1 MKFLSNFLIISSF
14 LINLINCLKY
24 QDVLKL
30 TPSDGTPL
38 IITDNN
44 YKKILNSEREDF
56 NIVLFLTASQ
66 KQIGCTACSEYLPV
80 LNNLASSYTQN
91 LKNYVNSSKDSEKNP
106 DNLIF
111 AISDF
116 ANSRKFFQELKL
128 NSVPKLW
135 ILKQGSKGTQTDI
148 QYSFTSPTAS
158 INELTVWLKSNFK
171 NDASLY
177 HVVEKIDYGS
187 IIFTLSC
194 ILFGSYMIYRN
205 LDHCLGLF
213 KSTTIWKSLSIVII
227 VVFTTGYMF
236 NQIRNT
242 PYTRTDRNGNTSYI
256 NPTYNNQYGI
266 ETQII
271 SAFYV
276 SLAVIT
282 ITLVKTIPN
291 LKNNSL
297 KLILSIVLSVS
308 SFFIYN
314 TLLNCFSMKNSS
326 YPFKFFNIL

>member
-38 IITDNN
+38 ILTDNN
-44 YKKILNSEREDF
+44 YKKFINSEREDF

-66 KQIGCTACSEYLPV
+66 KQIGCSACSEYLPV
-80 LNNLASSYTQN
+80 LNNLASSYSKN
-91 LKNYVNSSKDSEKNP
+91 LKNYLNSNNKDNKIE

-135 ILKQGSKGTQTDI
+135 ILSKGSKGTHSDI
-148 QYSFTSPTAS
+148 QYSFTSPSAS
-158 INELTVWLKSNFK
+158 INDLTQWLKSNFK

-187 IIFTLSC
+187 IIFTLSG
-194 ILFGSYMIYRN
+194 ILFGLYMIYRN
-205 LDHCLGLF
+205 LNQFLDLF
-213 KSTTIWKSLSIVII
+213 KSTTIWKSISIVITVI
-227 VVFTTGYMF
+227 FTTGYMF

-256 NPTYNNQYGI
+256 NPSYNNQYGI

-271 SAFYV
+271 SALYV

-282 ITLVKTIPN
+282 ITLVKTIPT

-297 KLILSIVLSVS
+297 KLILSIALSIS
-308 SFFIYN
+308 SYVIYN
-314 TLLNCFSMKNSS
+314 TLLNCFSIKNSS